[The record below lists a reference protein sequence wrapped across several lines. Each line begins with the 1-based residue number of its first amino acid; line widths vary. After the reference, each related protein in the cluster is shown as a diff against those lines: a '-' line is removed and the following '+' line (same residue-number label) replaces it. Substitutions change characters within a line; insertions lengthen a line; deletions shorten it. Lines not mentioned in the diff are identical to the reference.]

1 MLSEEE
7 KERIDYQIKAEM
19 EAKQKDLNGWIYAF
33 FIAVTPF
40 LLIAL
45 LIKGC
50 S

>member
-7 KERIDYQIKAEM
+7 KERIDYQINAEM
-19 EAKQKDLNGWIYAF
+19 EAKQKDLNGWLFAF
-33 FIAVTPF
+33 FLAATPF